1 MPPDIPD
8 RWQALSPYLD
18 QALEMTTQER
28 DAWLKSLCE
37 QDAELAAELRAL
49 LEEHRMLEQEGFL
62 EQGVVPPV
70 PRPALAGQAIGAY
83 TLKSLIGE
91 GGMGSIWLAKRSDG
105 RFERRAAVKF
115 LRASVQG
122 RRGAERFK
130 REGAILAR
138 LVHPHI
144 AQLLDAGV
152 SSTGEPYLVLE
163 YVEGED
169 IVEYCNHRRLSVE
182 ARVRLF
188 LDVLAAVAHA
198 NANLIVHRDLKP
210 SNVLVTANGQVKLL
224 DFGIAK
230 LLENEGAE
238 GNATLLTREG
248 GGALTPQYAAPE
260 QLTGGPVT
268 TATDVYAAGV
278 VLYALL
284 TGRHPVGPASHS
296 TADLIKSIVEVNP
309 PRASDAA
316 VANGKNSAH
325 ALANQRAT
333 SPDRLRRLLRGDLD
347 TIIAKALKKNPQER
361 YPSAAALAGDL
372 RCHLGHERVSARPDT
387 LTYRTAK
394 FLRRYWLAVSAAS
407 LIMLSLATG
416 IYIANRER
424 IIAQDRFAQLKQLS
438 SHIFDLDREI
448 RDLPGSTHARQRLVS
463 MALEYLDGLAAHT
476 RGNVDLTEDLAEGYW
491 RAGRIQGVPVE
502 LNLGEPTKAEAS
514 LKRADELIDIV
525 LSSRPNDP
533 KALLVSANVAN
544 DRMILAQEAGKNDDA
559 LAYAHKSASRAD
571 AFLRR
576 GSAGNSD
583 RIAAARIYGN
593 IALADINMHLYAQA
607 IPYAKRSVEI
617 TCGIPSAR
625 YRVAQGLS
633 LLANAQRYEGD
644 LDRALKN
651 IQEAR
656 KIAEDAAYQNPT
668 ERAIDEYGILLRE
681 GYILDEGSGVSLDR
695 PRDAVEPLQKAFNM
709 EDKLAHED
717 PSDAVSR
724 DRVVTS
730 GLALGNVLREWD
742 PQGALAVYDRALKRS
757 REVRASVPTLRER
770 ALLLA
775 SSAYAFG
782 RLHRPVEAKQR
793 IDAALSILKE
803 TKDYPAERIKLDS
816 EAFVVASAQ
825 ADYEVD
831 RGHLHRAVE
840 LYEQL
845 LARVMA
851 SHPQASTD
859 LRDAPRMSHLYGA
872 LGRLYRRTGET
883 AKARSMELR
892 RIKLWRLWERKLP
905 NNPFVLRQIAAGA
918 DSFPHS

>member
-1 MPPDIPD
+1 MPPDTPE
-8 RWQALSPYLD
+8 RWQALSSYLD

-28 DAWLKSLCE
+28 DAWLESLRE
-37 QDAELAAELRAL
+37 RDAELAAELRAL

-62 EQGVVPPV
+62 EQTVAPPV
-70 PRPALAGQAIGAY
+70 PHPALAGQAIGAY

-91 GGMGSIWLAKRSDG
+91 GGMGSVWLAERNDG

-115 LRASVQG
+115 LRASLQG

-152 SSTGEPYLVLE
+152 SLAGEPYLVLE

-169 IVEYCNHRRLSVE
+169 IVEYCNHRRLCVE

-210 SNVLVTANGQVKLL
+210 SNVLVAADGQVKLL

-278 VLYALL
+278 LLYALL

-296 TADLIKSIVEVNP
+296 TADLVKSIVEVNP
-309 PRASDAA
+309 PRASEAA
-316 VANGKNSAH
+316 GGKDGAH
-325 ALANQRAT
+325 ASAAQRAT

-372 RCHLGHERVSARPDT
+372 RRYLGHERVSARPDT
-387 LTYRTAK
+387 LAYRTAK
-394 FLRRYWLAVSAAS
+394 FLRRYWLPVSAAS

-416 IYIANRER
+416 LYVANRER

-438 SHIFDLDREI
+438 SHIFDLDSEI
-448 RDLPGSTHARQRLVS
+448 RDLPGSTQARQRLVT

-476 RGNVDLTEDLAEGYW
+476 RGNVDLTEDLAQGYW

-502 LNLGEPTKAEAS
+502 LNLGEPAKAEAS
-514 LKRADELIDIV
+514 LKRADQLMDVV

-533 KALLVSANVAN
+533 TALLVSANIAN
-544 DRMILAQEAGKNDDA
+544 DRMILAEEAGENADA
-559 LAYAHKSASRAD
+559 LAYANKSAARTD
-571 AFLRR
+571 ALLRR
-576 GSAGNSD
+576 GSARDSD

-593 IALADINMHLYAQA
+593 IALADINMHLYEQA
-607 IPYAKRSVEI
+607 IPYAERSVEI
-617 TCGIPSAR
+617 TRGVPSAR

-644 LDRALKN
+644 LGRALKN

-656 KIAEDAAYQNPT
+656 KIAEAAAYQNPT

-681 GYILDEGSGVSLDR
+681 GYILGENGGVNLGR
-695 PRDAVEPLQKAFNM
+695 PREAVEPLQKAFSM
-709 EDKLAHED
+709 EDKLARED

-724 DRVVTS
+724 DRLVTS

-742 PQGALAVYDRALKRS
+742 PQRALAVYDLALKRNKEIHES
-757 REVRASVPTLRER
+757 PPTLRDR

-775 SSAYAFG
+775 NSAYALG
-782 RLHRPVEAKQR
+782 RLHRPAAAKQR
-793 IDAALSILKE
+793 IQGALSILKK
-803 TKDYPAERIKLDS
+803 TKDYPAARIKLDS

-825 ADYEVD
+825 ADFEAEM
-831 RGHLHRAVE
+831 GHAHRATQ

-851 SHPQASTD
+851 TRPAAFTD
-859 LRDAPRMSHLYGA
+859 LRDAPGMSRLYEN
-872 LGRLYRRTGET
+872 LERLYRRSGET
-883 AKARSMELR
+883 AKAQDMESR
-892 RIKLWRLWERKLP
+892 RIKLWQLWERKLP
-905 NNPFVLRQIAAGA
+905 NNPFVLRQIAAAA